1 MNLACGVC
9 IEKCVCA
16 HCAGKMGR
24 CSFGT
29 HTVGCDHPR
38 AYTLSSAARKSRVS
52 RFSIHHR
59 RYHYLSPPDTQTL
72 VSRLCGL
79 RSPSRPGSTFLKQQ
93 SSTPPPRAAATA
105 AATPPECRI
114 SHGALP
120 GLSSHLR
127 SSNRFGDC
135 GSPKVFR
142 VTPYVLYTYRC
153 GCVFL
158 RRTFEGA
165 RATPD
170 AASDTMPV
178 CQSDRQTESPCPG
191 SWSHLVADV
200 PPC

>member
-1 MNLACGVC
+1 MKSVC
-9 IEKCVCA
+9 VRTVQA
-16 HCAGKMGR
+16 RWVDAV
-24 CSFGT
+24 SV
-29 HTVGCDHPR
+29 HTREAATTPVPILYRVQRGSRGCR
-38 AYTLSSAARKSRVS
+38 A
-52 RFSIHHR
+52 SIHHR
-59 RYHYLSPPDTQTL
+59 RYLSPPDTQTL

-93 SSTPPPRAAATA
+93 SSTPPPAGRGYGRGHA
-105 AATPPECRI
+105 PRMQN
-114 SHGALP
+114 LP
-120 GLSSHLR
+120 WRPARSQFSHLT

>member
-52 RFSIHHR
+52 RF
-59 RYHYLSPPDTQTL
+59 YSPSSVSLAPGHSD
-72 VSRLCGL
+72 SRLSSL
-79 RSPSRPGSTFLKQQ
+79 RTALAVAPWINFFKTTVLN
-93 SSTPPPRAAATA
+93 TPPAGRGYGRGHAPRMQN
-105 AATPPECRI
+105 
-114 SHGALP
+114 LP
-120 GLSSHLR
+120 WRPARSQFSHLT